1 MENEDLGNEEYQRR
15 GNNNSRDFLSRLSRF
30 SLVNEMAGR
39 RDLCEWKEK
48 RGESI
53 FFFFYPVIRINSK
66 IAFPFSLFK
75 YLF

>member
-53 FFFFYPVIRINSK
+53 FFFSSI
-66 IAFPFSLFK
+66 L
-75 YLF
+75 